1 MKVRC
6 EELGVAGFESCRS
19 SFIVV
24 HKEHT
29 HHNARHTKERS
40 NWCKWERVSLAKK
53 KHWQGNAVYV
63 NECTFE
69 HFIKNPN
76 KYYMNIIHKS
86 LENSIW

>member
-29 HHNARHTKERS
+29 HHNARHTMERS
-40 NWCKWERVSLAKK
+40 NWSKCESVSLANKE
-53 KHWQGNAVYV
+53 HLQGNAVYV

-76 KYYMNIIHKS
+76 KQVLYVHYTY
-86 LENSIW
+86 